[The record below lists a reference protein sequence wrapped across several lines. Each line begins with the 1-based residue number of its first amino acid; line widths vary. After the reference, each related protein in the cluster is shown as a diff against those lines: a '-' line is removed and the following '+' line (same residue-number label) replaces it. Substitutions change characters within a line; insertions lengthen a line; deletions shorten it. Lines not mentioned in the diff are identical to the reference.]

1 MYKRQPIRL
10 SFFRKNPALQNADI
24 EVKNPNLSPVSRLCS
39 LNVKQAERIIAPV
52 SSTMNVYLKIRIRD
66 FFISS
71 LLSASN
77 IFLAFFS
84 CVSDILLPRSINI
97 IELILIIPNPP
108 ACINSNK
115 TSCPTPVSLSL
126 TLTTDRPV
134 THTALTAVNIA
145 SINDTPCGEQNG
157 KSVSYTHLTLP
168 TTSRV

>member
-1 MYKRQPIRL
+1 
-10 SFFRKNPALQNADI
+10 
-24 EVKNPNLSPVSRLCS
+24 
-39 LNVKQAERIIAPV
+39 
-52 SSTMNVYLKIRIRD
+52 MNVYLKIRIRD

-157 KSVSYTHLTLP
+157 KYNIMPPVRQ
-168 TTSRV
+168 SRKKVAGSILSGVLVINSNLFFCFAIKFIIHF

>member
-1 MYKRQPIRL
+1 
-10 SFFRKNPALQNADI
+10 
-24 EVKNPNLSPVSRLCS
+24 
-39 LNVKQAERIIAPV
+39 
-52 SSTMNVYLKIRIRD
+52 MNVYLKIRIRD

-115 TSCPTPVSLSL
+115 TSCPAPVSLSL
-126 TLTTDRPV
+126 TLITESPV
-134 THTALTAVNIA
+134 TQTALTAVNIA

-157 KSVSYTHLTLP
+157 KYNIMPPVRQ
-168 TTSRV
+168 SRKKVAGSILSGVFVINSNLFFRFAIKFIIHF